1 MPKVNLS
8 RLSLPGALLKDK
20 ITTSTIDPRRF
31 MALDVSVD
39 QLMIGENNWGSLSFN
54 LRPEVSGAAFN
65 QIKGNL
71 FGLKP
76 GVFENQPST
85 EFFWQ
90 FDGSRYASRLVGP
103 VGVDNIGDFLTSG
116 LGTPQI
122 VDSESGRMVFDL
134 AWQDQPWN
142 ISRENI
148 FGEFEIE
155 LQEGSFYKSPG
166 GSGAALK
173 MVSLVN
179 FANWLRRLKL
189 DFSDV
194 VGQNLAYNSLN
205 GTLHFEQGVASFR
218 DPLRMKMPSGRM
230 SMAGDFDLL
239 NEQVDGRLVATLPVA
254 TNLPWV
260 VALLG
265 GLPAAA
271 GVYVTSKL
279 VEKQV
284 DRLSSISYKISGP
297 WDDIE
302 VEVDRIFA
310 SDLSDGKDDEKKD
323 ASEAEQEGDTKD
335 EQG

>member
-1 MPKVNLS
+1 MPK
-8 RLSLPGALLKDK
+8 ALLEEKV
-20 ITTSTIDPRRF
+20 TGATIDPRQF
-31 MALDVSVD
+31 LALDFSVD
-39 QLMIGENNWGSLSFN
+39 QLMIGENNWGSLAFE

-65 QIKGNL
+65 RIEGNL

-76 GVFENQPST
+76 GALENQPAT

-90 FDGSRYASRLVGP
+90 YDGNRYASRLVGP
-103 VGVDNIGDFLTSG
+103 VAVDNIGDFLASG
-116 LGTPQI
+116 LDIPRI
-122 VDSESGRMVFDL
+122 VDSQSGQMIFDL
-134 AWQDQPWN
+134 AWDDQPWK

-148 FGEFEIE
+148 NGDFAIK
-155 LQEGSFYKSPG
+155 LKDGSFYKSPG

-194 VGQNLAYNSLN
+194 VGQNLAYNSLD
-205 GTLHFEQGVASFR
+205 GTLHFENGVASLR
-218 DPLRMKMPSGRM
+218 DPLRMNMPSGRM
-230 SMAGDFDLL
+230 SMDGDFDML
-239 NEQVDGRLVATLPVA
+239 NEQVEGRLVATLPVA

-260 VALLG
+260 VALMG

-284 DRLSSISYKISGP
+284 DRLSSISYKLSGS

-310 SDLSDGKDDEKKD
+310 PDLSENKEGEKAEKKEKAGQESDEKN
-323 ASEAEQEGDTKD
+323 SQPEQ
-335 EQG
+335 Q

>member
-1 MPKVNLS
+1 
-8 RLSLPGALLKDK
+8 
-20 ITTSTIDPRRF
+20 
-31 MALDVSVD
+31 
-39 QLMIGENNWGSLSFN
+39 MI
-54 LRPEVSGAAFN
+54 
-65 QIKGNL
+65 
-71 FGLKP
+71 
-76 GVFENQPST
+76 
-85 EFFWQ
+85 
-90 FDGSRYASRLVGP
+90 
-103 VGVDNIGDFLTSG
+103 
-116 LGTPQI
+116 
-122 VDSESGRMVFDL
+122 FDL
-134 AWQDQPWN
+134 AWDDQPWK

-148 FGEFEIE
+148 NGDFAIK
-155 LQEGSFYKSPG
+155 LRDGSFYKSPG

-194 VGQNLAYNSLN
+194 VGQNLAYNSLD
-205 GTLHFEQGVASFR
+205 GTLHFENGVASLR
-218 DPLRMKMPSGRM
+218 DPLRMNMPSGRM
-230 SMAGDFDLL
+230 SMDGDFDLL
-239 NEQVDGRLVATLPVA
+239 NEQVEGRLVATLPVA

-260 VALLG
+260 VALMG

-310 SDLSDGKDDEKKD
+310 PDLSENKEGEKDEEKAGQEADEKN
-323 ASEAEQEGDTKD
+323 SEPEQ
-335 EQG
+335 Q

>member
-1 MPKVNLS
+1 MQVPKINLS
-8 RLSLPGALLKDK
+8 RLSLPSALLKEK
-20 ITTSTIDPRRF
+20 ASASAIDPRRF
-31 MALDVSVD
+31 LALDVAIDELV
-39 QLMIGENNWGSLSFN
+39 IGENKWGSLSFN

-76 GVFENQPST
+76 GTFEDQPST
-85 EFFWQ
+85 EFFWKY
-90 FDGSRYASRLVGP
+90 DGTSYASRLVGP
-103 VGVDNIGDFLTSG
+103 VAVDNIGEFLTSG

-122 VDSESGRMVFDL
+122 VDSESGRLIFDL
-134 AWQDQPWN
+134 SWQDQPWK

-148 FGEFEIE
+148 TGDFEIK

-260 VALLG
+260 VALMG

-284 DRLSSISYKISGP
+284 DRLSSISYKISGS
-297 WDDIE
+297 WDDID

-310 SDLSDGKDDEKKD
+310 SDLKDEKPQNKKD
-323 ASEAEQEGDTKD
+323 KPENDSEKKQ
-335 EQG
+335 Q